1 MAHAQHAPQL
11 FGVFY
16 AYLPMQKSMNP
27 KTEQKRSLSPS
38 LSNFSARP
46 FILVGLLIA
55 FLTISNLA
63 IAFTQPK
70 DRINGELW
78 IINRVISGQTVEASI
93 ANKDNTTIQRVR
105 LIGLSAPLKEQSPW
119 GDRARQ
125 RLSDLIKEQKVILE
139 FDVKQKDNSD
149 RLLAYIW
156 KDNLLVNQYLVSEG
170 LAIAD
175 SSAPN
180 TKYDARISRAQS
192 KARLQEL
199 GLWDTQNPLRL
210 SPRDFRRQLGN

>member
-1 MAHAQHAPQL
+1 MTAAN
-11 FGVFY
+11 
-16 AYLPMQKSMNP
+16 MQKLMNS
-27 KTEQKRSLSPS
+27 KTGQKRSLDNS
-38 LSNFSARP
+38 LTRP
-46 FILVGLLIA
+46 LILVAVLLA
-55 FLTISNLA
+55 FLIIANIA
-63 IAFTQPK
+63 IAVMQPK
-70 DRINGELW
+70 EKVNGELW
-78 IINRVISGQTVEASI
+78 LINRVVSGQTVEASI
-93 ANKDNTTIQRVR
+93 LSNPNMTVQRVR
-105 LIGLSAPLKEQSPW
+105 LLGISAPLKEQSPW

-125 RLSDLIKEQKVILE
+125 RLSDLVKEQKVILE

-175 SSAPN
+175 PYPPN
-180 TKYDARISRAQS
+180 VKYDARISRAQS

-199 GLWDTQNPLRL
+199 GIWDTQNPLRL

>member
-1 MAHAQHAPQL
+1 M
-11 FGVFY
+11 
-16 AYLPMQKSMNP
+16 SS
-27 KTEQKRSLSPS
+27 KTEQKRSLSKVA
-38 LSNFSARP
+38 ARP
-46 FILVGLLIA
+46 LILITILVIFLIIA
-55 FLTISNLA
+55 NIA
-63 IAFTQPK
+63 IAFTQPT

-78 IINRVISGQTVEASI
+78 IINRVVSGQTVEASVVNNPNI
-93 ANKDNTTIQRVR
+93 TVQRVR
-105 LIGLSAPLKEQSPW
+105 LLGISAPLKEQAPW

-156 KDNLLVNQYLVSEG
+156 KDNLLVNQYLAAEG

-175 SSAPN
+175 PYPPN

-199 GLWDTQNPLRL
+199 GIWDTQNPLRI

>member
-1 MAHAQHAPQL
+1 MTAAN
-11 FGVFY
+11 
-16 AYLPMQKSMNP
+16 MQKLMNS
-27 KTEQKRSLSPS
+27 KTGQKRSLDNS
-38 LSNFSARP
+38 LTRP
-46 FILVGLLIA
+46 LILVALLLA
-55 FLTISNLA
+55 FLIIANIA
-63 IAFTQPK
+63 IAMMQPK
-70 DRINGELW
+70 EKVNGELW
-78 IINRVISGQTVEASI
+78 LINRVVSGQTVEASI
-93 ANKDNTTIQRVR
+93 LSNPNMTVQRVR
-105 LIGLSAPLKEQSPW
+105 LLGISAPLKEQSPW
-119 GDRARQ
+119 GDRSRQ

-175 SSAPN
+175 PYPPN
-180 TKYDARISRAQS
+180 VKYDARISRAQS

-199 GLWDTQNPLRL
+199 GIWDTQNPLRL

>member
-1 MAHAQHAPQL
+1 
-11 FGVFY
+11 
-16 AYLPMQKSMNP
+16 MNS
-27 KTEQKRSLSPS
+27 KTGKKEKDLVAGS
-38 LSNFSARP
+38 SARP
-46 FILVGLLIA
+46 LILVAILVIFLIIA
-55 FLTISNLA
+55 NIA
-63 IAFTQPK
+63 IAFTQPS
-70 DRINGELW
+70 DRVNGELW
-78 IINRVISGQTVEASI
+78 IINRVVSGQTVEASVV
-93 ANKDNTTIQRVR
+93 NNPNMTVQRIR
-105 LIGLSAPLKEQSPW
+105 LLGLSAPLKEQSPW

-175 SSAPN
+175 PYPPN
-180 TKYDARISRAQS
+180 SKYDARISRAQS

-199 GLWDTQNPLRL
+199 GIWDTQNPLRL

>member
-1 MAHAQHAPQL
+1 MTAAN
-11 FGVFY
+11 
-16 AYLPMQKSMNP
+16 MQKLMNS
-27 KTEQKRSLSPS
+27 KTGQKRSLDKS
-38 LSNFSARP
+38 LGRP
-46 FILVGLLIA
+46 LILVAALLA
-55 FLTISNLA
+55 FLIIANIA
-63 IAFTQPK
+63 IAVMQPK
-70 DRINGELW
+70 EKVNGELW
-78 IINRVISGQTVEASI
+78 LINRVVSGQTVEASI
-93 ANKDNTTIQRVR
+93 LSNPNMTVQRVR
-105 LIGLSAPLKEQSPW
+105 LLGISAPLKEQSPW
-119 GDRARQ
+119 GDRSRQ

-175 SSAPN
+175 PYPPN
-180 TKYDARISRAQS
+180 VKYDARISRAQS

-199 GLWDTQNPLRL
+199 GIWDTQNPLRL

>member
-1 MAHAQHAPQL
+1 
-11 FGVFY
+11 
-16 AYLPMQKSMNP
+16 MNP
-27 KTEQKRSLSPS
+27 KTEQKRSLSPF
-38 LSNFSARP
+38 LSNLSARP

-55 FLTISNLA
+55 FLTIANLA

-175 SSAPN
+175 SFAPN

>member
-1 MAHAQHAPQL
+1 
-11 FGVFY
+11 
-16 AYLPMQKSMNP
+16 MNS
-27 KTEQKRSLSPS
+27 KTGKKDVIATSSSRSL
-38 LSNFSARP
+38 
-46 FILVGLLIA
+46 ILVVLLVA
-55 FLTISNLA
+55 FLTIANIA
-63 IAFTQPK
+63 IALTQPK
-70 DRINGELW
+70 EQVNGELW
-78 IINRVISGQTVEASI
+78 IINRVVSGQTVEATVV
-93 ANKDNTTIQRVR
+93 NNPNMTVQRVR
-105 LIGLSAPLKEQSPW
+105 LLGLSAPLKEQSPW

-175 SSAPN
+175 SYAPN

-199 GLWDTQNPLRL
+199 GIWDTQNPLRL
-210 SPRDFRRQLGN
+210 SPRDFRRQLSN

>member
-1 MAHAQHAPQL
+1 MTAAN
-11 FGVFY
+11 
-16 AYLPMQKSMNP
+16 MQKLMNS
-27 KTEQKRSLSPS
+27 KTGQKRSLDNS
-38 LSNFSARP
+38 LTRP
-46 FILVGLLIA
+46 LILVALLLA
-55 FLTISNLA
+55 FLIVANIA
-63 IAFTQPK
+63 IAMMQPK
-70 DRINGELW
+70 EKVNGELW
-78 IINRVISGQTVEASI
+78 LINRVVSGQTVEASI
-93 ANKDNTTIQRVR
+93 LSNPNMTVQRVR
-105 LIGLSAPLKEQSPW
+105 LLGISAPLKEQSPW
-119 GDRARQ
+119 GDRSRQ

-175 SSAPN
+175 PYPPN
-180 TKYDARISRAQS
+180 VKYDARISRAQS

-199 GLWDTQNPLRL
+199 GIWDTQNPLRL

>member
-1 MAHAQHAPQL
+1 M
-11 FGVFY
+11 
-16 AYLPMQKSMNP
+16 SS
-27 KTEQKRSLSPS
+27 KTEQKRSLSKVA
-38 LSNFSARP
+38 ARP
-46 FILVGLLIA
+46 LILITILVIFLIIA
-55 FLTISNLA
+55 NIA
-63 IAFTQPK
+63 IAFTQPS

-78 IINRVISGQTVEASI
+78 IINRVVSGQTVEASVVNNPNI
-93 ANKDNTTIQRVR
+93 TVQRVR
-105 LIGLSAPLKEQSPW
+105 LLGISAPLKEQAPW

-156 KDNLLVNQYLVSEG
+156 KDNLLVNQYLAAEG

-175 SSAPN
+175 PYPPN

-199 GLWDTQNPLRL
+199 GIWDTQNPLRI

>member
-1 MAHAQHAPQL
+1 
-11 FGVFY
+11 
-16 AYLPMQKSMNP
+16 MNS
-27 KTEQKRSLSPS
+27 KTGQKRSLDNS
-38 LSNFSARP
+38 LTRP
-46 FILVGLLIA
+46 LILVAVLLA
-55 FLTISNLA
+55 FLIIANIA
-63 IAFTQPK
+63 IAVMQPK
-70 DRINGELW
+70 EKVNGELW
-78 IINRVISGQTVEASI
+78 LINRVVSGQTVEASI
-93 ANKDNTTIQRVR
+93 LSNPNMTVQRVR
-105 LIGLSAPLKEQSPW
+105 LLGISAPLKEQSPW

-125 RLSDLIKEQKVILE
+125 RLSDLVKEQKVILE

-175 SSAPN
+175 PYPPN
-180 TKYDARISRAQS
+180 VKYDARISRAQS

-199 GLWDTQNPLRL
+199 GIWDTQNPLRL

>member
-1 MAHAQHAPQL
+1 MT
-11 FGVFY
+11 
-16 AYLPMQKSMNP
+16 K
-27 KTEQKRSLSPS
+27 QKRSLSPS
-38 LSNFSARP
+38 SLNP
-46 FILVGLLIA
+46 LILIVFLVA
-55 FLTISNLA
+55 FLIIANIA
-63 IAFTQPK
+63 IALTPPS
-70 DRINGELW
+70 DRINGEIWL
-78 IINRVISGQTVEASI
+78 INRVISGQTVEASVLS
-93 ANKDNTTIQRVR
+93 NPNMTVQRVR

-125 RLSDLIKEQKVILE
+125 RLSDLVKEQKVILE

-156 KDNLLVNQYLVSEG
+156 KDKLLVNQYLVGEG

-175 SSAPN
+175 PYPPN
-180 TKYDARISRAQS
+180 IKYDARINRAQS

-199 GLWDTQNPLRL
+199 GIWDTQNPLRL

>member
-1 MAHAQHAPQL
+1 MTAAN
-11 FGVFY
+11 
-16 AYLPMQKSMNP
+16 MQKLMNS
-27 KTEQKRSLSPS
+27 KTGQKRSLDNS
-38 LSNFSARP
+38 LTRLL
-46 FILVGLLIA
+46 ILVAVLLA
-55 FLTISNLA
+55 FLIIANIA
-63 IAFTQPK
+63 IAVMQPK
-70 DRINGELW
+70 EKVNGELW
-78 IINRVISGQTVEASI
+78 LINRVVSGQTVEASI
-93 ANKDNTTIQRVR
+93 LSNPNMTVQRVR
-105 LIGLSAPLKEQSPW
+105 LLGISAPLKEQSPW

-125 RLSDLIKEQKVILE
+125 RLSDLVKEQKVILE

-175 SSAPN
+175 PYPPN
-180 TKYDARISRAQS
+180 VKYDARMSRAQS

-199 GLWDTQNPLRL
+199 GIWDTQNPLRL

>member
-1 MAHAQHAPQL
+1 MNAKN
-11 FGVFY
+11 V
-16 AYLPMQKSMNP
+16 QKD
-27 KTEQKRSLSPS
+27 SLSKATANP
-38 LSNFSARP
+38 L
-46 FILVGLLIA
+46 ILIVVLVA
-55 FLTISNLA
+55 FLIIANIA
-63 IAFTQPK
+63 IALTQPS
-70 DRINGELW
+70 DRVNGEIWL
-78 IINRVISGQTVEASI
+78 INRVISGQTVEASVLS
-93 ANKDNTTIQRVR
+93 NPNMTVQRVR

-125 RLSDLIKEQKVILE
+125 RLSDLVKEQKVILE

-156 KDNLLVNQYLVSEG
+156 KDKLLVNQYLVGEG

-175 SSAPN
+175 PYPPN
-180 TKYDARISRAQS
+180 VKYDARINRAQS

-199 GLWDTQNPLRL
+199 GIWDTQNPLRL